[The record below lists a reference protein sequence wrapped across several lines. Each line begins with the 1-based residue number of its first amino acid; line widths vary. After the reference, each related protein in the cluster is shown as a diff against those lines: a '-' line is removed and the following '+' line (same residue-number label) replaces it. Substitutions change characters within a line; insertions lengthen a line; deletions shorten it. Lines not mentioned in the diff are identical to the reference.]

1 MPYYSVLP
9 SFQFLRWMKQM
20 HRILYGMKNL
30 QISVPNNLIFLWHHF
45 HDVMNIYMQYAEMYD
60 IQKHI

>member
-1 MPYYSVLP
+1 
-9 SFQFLRWMKQM
+9 M
-20 HRILYGMKNL
+20 HQILYGMKNL
-30 QISVPNNLIFLWHHF
+30 QISIPNNLIFLWHRF